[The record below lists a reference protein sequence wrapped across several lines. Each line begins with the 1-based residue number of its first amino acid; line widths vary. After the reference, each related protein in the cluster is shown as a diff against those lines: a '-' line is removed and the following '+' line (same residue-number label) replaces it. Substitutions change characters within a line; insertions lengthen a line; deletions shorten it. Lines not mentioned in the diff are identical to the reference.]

1 MPDVLKILYDLRDSD
16 PEQNDSVFQIIIQ
29 ERIDAIYLEKY
40 NKHKK
45 EMEDYINQRV
55 NALLGEAKPTLRNVN
70 EDTPP
75 IKVVKR
81 GKKNVES

>member
-1 MPDVLKILYDLRDSD
+1 MTDVLKILYDLRDSD

-29 ERIDAIYLEKY
+29 ERIDAIYFEKY

-55 NALLGEAKPTLRNVN
+55 NTLLG

>member
-1 MPDVLKILYDLRDSD
+1 MTDVLKILYDLRDSD

-55 NALLGEAKPTLRNVN
+55 NTLLGEAKPALRNAH

-81 GKKNVES
+81 RKKNVDS